1 VFLTQSQDAS
11 TDDDLVELRKIDLKI
26 AAVCTWTVINNK
38 LDEKVIACAVWFFS
52 RMHSASQV
60 IVQVIVQPQYGGCM
74 HRVTLLERSAA

>member
-38 LDEKVIACAVWFFS
+38 LDEKVIAWFKTQNTKFIFKVDEDIS
-52 RMHSASQV
+52 KAELFILNNQIQKMV
-60 IVQVIVQPQYGGCM
+60 K
-74 HRVTLLERSAA
+74 